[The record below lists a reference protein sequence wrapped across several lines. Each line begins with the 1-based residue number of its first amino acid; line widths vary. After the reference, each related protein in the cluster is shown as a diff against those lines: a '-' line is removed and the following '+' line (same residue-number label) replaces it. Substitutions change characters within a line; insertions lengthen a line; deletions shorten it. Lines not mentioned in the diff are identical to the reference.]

1 MVCVSVAGKGA
12 NPCVMAARLGARV
25 HLIGK
30 VKDPTSVLWLGARVH
45 RIGKVKVPTCVY
57 WLGARIHLIGKV
69 KEPTCVFNNWEPGST
84 T

>member
-30 VKDPTSVLWLGARVH
+30 VKG
-45 RIGKVKVPTCVY
+45 PTCVY
-57 WLGARIHLIGKV
+57 WLGARTHLIGKV